1 MEVHSITNITYNA
14 KVLNL
19 YWCHEVLR
27 NLMNPFSEYVSVHLK
42 MAQDHKENQLHVAE
56 DL

>member
-1 MEVHSITNITYNA
+1 
-14 KVLNL
+14 
-19 YWCHEVLR
+19 
-27 NLMNPFSEYVSVHLK
+27 MNPFSEYVSVHLK